1 MFTKRHGLSAMKF
14 KLDWSNIN
22 WSALAKSQVLIGHAV
37 TLIAGAGAV
46 AGFTLSP
53 DVQSDLTNWLSIAAA
68 LIAATGTLYSSFHRI
83 TAQPANATIIVPAKT
98 SPTPPTT

>member
-1 MFTKRHGLSAMKF
+1 VKF
-14 KLDWSNIN
+14 KLDWANIN

-37 TLIAGAGAV
+37 TLIAGTAAV

-68 LIAATGTLYSSFHRI
+68 FIAATGTLYSSFHRI
-83 TAQPANATIIVPAKT
+83 TAQPAQATVIVPAKVSASIAAT
-98 SPTPPTT
+98 PSPPTT